1 MTCFSRQ
8 QKLKTLFAAI
18 IISFT
23 LSCSFSETSAFECK
37 RIEQSKSTIPLMVD
51 LRLNE
56 SLKKLSFNYLSEVLY
71 KNDKSDIARAEIETF
86 STIWNL
92 YFDKPNMSLFI
103 SKRYPASTNQPAYS
117 YKCKTL

>member
-1 MTCFSRQ
+1 MPCFSRQ
-8 QKLKTLFAAI
+8 QNLKTLFAAI
-18 IISFT
+18 IFSFI

-37 RIEQSKSTIPLMVD
+37 RIEQSKSTIPLIID

-71 KNDKSDIARAEIETF
+71 KNDKRDIVRAEIETF

-103 SKRYPASTNQPAYS
+103 SKRYPASTNQPAFS
-117 YKCKTL
+117 YQCKTL

>member
-1 MTCFSRQ
+1 MTCFHRQ
-8 QKLKTLFAAI
+8 QKLKTLLAVI

-23 LSCSFSETSAFECK
+23 LGCSVSETSAFECK
-37 RIEQSKSTIPLMVD
+37 RIEQSESIIPLIVD

-56 SLKKLSFNYLSEVLY
+56 SLKKLSFNYLPVVLY
-71 KNDKSDIARAEIETF
+71 KNDKRDIVRAEIETF

>member
-1 MTCFSRQ
+1 MTCFSKQ
-8 QKLKTLFAAI
+8 QKLKIFFAVI
-18 IISFT
+18 IILFT
-23 LSCSFSETSAFECK
+23 LSCSFSETSTFECK
-37 RIEQSKSTIPLMVD
+37 RIEQSKSTIPLKVN

-56 SLKKLSFNYLSEVLY
+56 SRQKLSFNYLFEVLY
-71 KNDKSDIARAEIETF
+71 KNDESDIARAEIETL

-117 YKCKTL
+117 YKCNTL

>member
-1 MTCFSRQ
+1 MTCFHRQ
-8 QKLKTLFAAI
+8 QKLKTLLAVI

-23 LSCSFSETSAFECK
+23 LGCSVSETSVFECK
-37 RIEQSKSTIPLMVD
+37 RIEQSESTIPLIVD

-56 SLKKLSFNYLSEVLY
+56 SLKKLSFNYLPVVLY
-71 KNDKSDIARAEIETF
+71 KNDKRDIVRAEIETF